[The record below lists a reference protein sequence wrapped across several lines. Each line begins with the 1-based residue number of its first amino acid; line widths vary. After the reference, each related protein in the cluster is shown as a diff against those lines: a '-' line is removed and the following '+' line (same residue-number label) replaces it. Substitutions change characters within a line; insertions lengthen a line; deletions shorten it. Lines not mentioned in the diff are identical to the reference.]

1 MPRKLS
7 HLRRYQDGFAIF
19 ALSVVVFSLVA
30 TTVLLAWQ
38 VNKITEPSVAAARIE
53 LPVRTN

>member
-1 MPRKLS
+1 MPLKLS

-38 VNKITEPSVAAARIE
+38 VSRITEPAVAVAPIE
-53 LPVRTN
+53 LRVRTN